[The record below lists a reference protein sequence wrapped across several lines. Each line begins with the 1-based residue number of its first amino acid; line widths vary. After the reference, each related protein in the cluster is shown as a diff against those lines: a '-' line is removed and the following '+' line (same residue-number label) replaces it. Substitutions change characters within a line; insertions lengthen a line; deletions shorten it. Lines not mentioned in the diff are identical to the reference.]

1 MDKIEPRP
9 IAIPPKEVCR
19 LLRYGPTR
27 IYKMIRDG
35 ELESFIDGGSRRVLT
50 SSVDAYVE
58 RRLAASKGPPRENP
72 SRRRGGPGRPRK
84 VTAA

>member
-27 IYKMIRDG
+27 VYKMIRDR

-50 SSVDAYVE
+50 TSVDAYVQ
-58 RRLAASKGPPRENP
+58 RRLAASHGTPRENP
-72 SRRRGGPGRPRK
+72 SKRRGGPGRPRK
-84 VTAA
+84 VTVA